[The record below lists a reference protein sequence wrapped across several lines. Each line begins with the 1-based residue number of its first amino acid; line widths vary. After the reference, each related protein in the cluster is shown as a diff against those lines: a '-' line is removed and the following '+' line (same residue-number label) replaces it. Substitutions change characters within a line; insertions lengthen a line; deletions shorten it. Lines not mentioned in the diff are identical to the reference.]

1 MSTGDIRIQQGRF
14 KGRRIP
20 APPRIKGALHVT
32 PGLVKE
38 AAFQLIENRVPEG
51 AFVDLCAGSG
61 QMGFEALSRGYTPVH
76 FCEVEEER
84 FRVLVEE
91 VRKYDYDVELHRR
104 DFRRSAALILS
115 LPVVVAYLDL
125 PYSFWS
131 GERCSPLESY
141 FSDFWEDLAKA
152 DPVPRTILFV
162 IQGPAFF
169 KVPGTPPEGF
179 HLTVTE
185 RQYRRTHLTLV
196 ELEWPI
202 PPSTTPT
209 VGEGPQ
215 KV

>member
-20 APPRIKGALHVT
+20 PPPRIKGALHVT

-51 AFVDLCAGSG
+51 AFIDLCAGSG
-61 QMGFEALSRGYTPVH
+61 QMGFEALSRGYSPVH
-76 FCEVEEER
+76 FCEVEEDR
-84 FRVLVEE
+84 FRGLVEE
-91 VRKYDYDVELHRR
+91 VRKYSYDVELHRR
-104 DFRRSAALILS
+104 DFRRSASLILAE
-115 LPVVVAYLDL
+115 PIVVAYLDL

-131 GERCSPLESY
+131 GERCGPLEAF

-169 KVPGTPPEGF
+169 RPVGTPPEGF
-179 HLTVTE
+179 QMQITE
-185 RQYRRTHLTLV
+185 RQYRRTHLTLLD
-196 ELEWPI
+196 LEWPKDANTA
-202 PPSTTPT
+202 PA